1 VSIYNF
7 WITDSTSASTHLYYL
22 IYIFKE
28 LFRRDLVSGRTHYTY
43 PKPRD
48 KGFVTRI
55 VKNFEAVGAKP

>member
-28 LFRRDLVSGRTHYTY
+28 LSVETSSQGGRIILIQS
-43 PKPRD
+43 R
-48 KGFVTRI
+48 VTRG
-55 VKNFEAVGAKP
+55 F